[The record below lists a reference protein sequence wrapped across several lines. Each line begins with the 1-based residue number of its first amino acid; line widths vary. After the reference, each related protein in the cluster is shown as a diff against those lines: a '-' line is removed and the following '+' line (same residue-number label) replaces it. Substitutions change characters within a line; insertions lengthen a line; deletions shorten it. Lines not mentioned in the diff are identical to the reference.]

1 LANLIEAA
9 NRFCNAGARKTPAL
23 VVRKRKAPGAVT
35 QALDSAVV
43 VFHRPDLPAYP
54 GELARAGGNAVAR
67 IAGAGWWECVEMVRQ
82 CAHLASDHLVH
93 YADRMSGLRLVHNG
107 EAATIGLRA
116 TK

>member
-1 LANLIEAA
+1 
-9 NRFCNAGARKTPAL
+9 
-23 VVRKRKAPGAVT
+23 
-35 QALDSAVV
+35 
-43 VFHRPDLPAYP
+43 
-54 GELARAGGNAVAR
+54 
-67 IAGAGWWECVEMVRQ
+67 MVRQ